1 MAILNNQANVTYTYT
16 GARAPE
22 TRISNVANTTLIED
36 YSFLISKQALQTGYV
51 PGENITFIVTITN
64 DGVNPLTN
72 FTITDDLGRGT
83 GTASPLTY
91 ILSSARLIVND
102 TTTTINPTSTDP
114 LTFTIPTT
122 LDSGDSLNIVYV
134 AEVNDTVTQDVD
146 TITNTVSASATS
158 TTGTNPVTE
167 TTSNTIS
174 RVNDA
179 SLVIIK
185 QSNQSV
191 INSGD
196 NLDYTITISN
206 QGALPATDVVVTDTL
221 PDGFTVNSISI
232 SQNGTTYNYAPSE
245 YTINPATNTLTLPN
259 ASGRPITIDGFI
271 AGVDNSAVITVSG
284 TFVTP

>member
-22 TRISNVANTTLIED
+22 TRTSNVANTTLIED
-36 YSFLISKQALQTGYV
+36 YSFIISKQALQTGYV

-83 GTASPLTY
+83 DTTSPLTY

-102 TTTTINPTSTDP
+102 TTSSINPTSTDP

-122 LDSGDSLNIVYV
+122 LNSGESLNIAYV
-134 AEVNDTVTQDVD
+134 AEVNETLAQDVD
-146 TITNTVSASATS
+146 LITNTVSASGTS
-158 TTGTNPVTE
+158 TTGTNPITE

-196 NLDYTITISN
+196 NLDYTITVSN
-206 QGALPATDVVVTDTL
+206 QGALSATDVVITDTL
-221 PDGFTVNSISI
+221 PEGFTVNNISI
-232 SQNGTTYNYAPSE
+232 SQNGTTYNYAPNE

-259 ASGRPITIDGFI
+259 AAGRAITIDGFI
-271 AGVDNSAVITVSG
+271 AGVDNSAVITISG
-284 TFVTP
+284 TFVNP

>member
-22 TRISNVANTTLIED
+22 TRTSNVANTTLIED
-36 YSFLISKQALQTGYV
+36 YSFIINKQSLQSGYI
-51 PGENITFIVTITN
+51 PGDNITFIVTITN

-72 FTITDDLGRGT
+72 FSITDDLGRGSET
-83 GTASPLTY
+83 TSPLTY
-91 ILSSARLIVND
+91 ILNSARLVVND
-102 TTTTINPTSTDP
+102 TTSIINPTSTDP

-122 LDSGDSLNIVYV
+122 LNSGESLNLVYV
-134 AEVNDTVTQDVD
+134 AEVNQTLSQDID
-146 TITNTVSASATS
+146 TITNSVSASATS

-167 TTSNTIS
+167 TTSQTIS

-196 NLDYTITISN
+196 ALDYTITVSN
-206 QGALPATDVVVTDTL
+206 QGTLPATDVVITDTL
-221 PDGFTVNSISI
+221 PDGFTVNSVSI
-232 SQNGTTYNYAPSE
+232 SQNGTTYTYAPSE
-245 YTINPATNTLTLPN
+245 YTIDLATNTLTLPN
-259 ASGRPITIDGFI
+259 ATGRPISIDGFVSGI
-271 AGVDNSAVITVSG
+271 DNSAIITVSG

>member
-22 TRISNVANTTLIED
+22 TRTSNVANTTLIED
-36 YSFLISKQALQTGYV
+36 YSFIINKQALQTGFV

-83 GTASPLTY
+83 GTSSPLTY
-91 ILSSARLIVND
+91 LLNSARLIVND
-102 TTTTINPTSTDP
+102 TTSIINPTTTDP
-114 LTFTIPTT
+114 LSFTISTV
-122 LDSGDSLNIVYV
+122 LASGESLNLVYV
-134 AEVNDTVTQDVD
+134 AEVNETIAQNID
-146 TITNTVSASATS
+146 TITNSVSASATS

-185 QSNQSV
+185 QSNQSI

-196 NLDYTITISN
+196 NLDYTITVSN
-206 QGALPATDVVVTDTL
+206 QGTLAATDVVITDTL
-221 PDGFTVNSISI
+221 PEGFTVNNISI
-232 SQNGTTYNYAPSE
+232 TQNGTTYNYAPSE
-245 YTINPATNTLTLPN
+245 YTINPTTNTLTLPN
-259 ASGRPITIDGFI
+259 ATGTPISINGFV

-284 TFVTP
+284 IFVNP

>member
-1 MAILNNQANVTYTYT
+1 MAILNNQASVSYTYT

-22 TRISNVANTTLIED
+22 TRTSNVANTTLIED
-36 YSFLISKQALQTGYV
+36 YSFIISKQALQTGYV

-83 GTASPLTY
+83 DTTSPLTY

-102 TTTTINPTSTDP
+102 TTSSINPTSTDP

-122 LDSGDSLNIVYV
+122 LNSGESLNIAYV
-134 AEVNDTVTQDVD
+134 AEVNETLAQDVD
-146 TITNTVSASATS
+146 LITNTVSASGTS
-158 TTGTNPVTE
+158 TTGTNPITE

-196 NLDYTITISN
+196 NLDYTITVSN
-206 QGALPATDVVVTDTL
+206 QGALSATDVVITDTL
-221 PDGFTVNSISI
+221 PEGFTVNNISI
-232 SQNGTTYNYAPSE
+232 SQNGTTYNYAPNE

-259 ASGRPITIDGFI
+259 AAGRAITIDGFI
-271 AGVDNSAVITVSG
+271 AGVDNSAIITVSG
-284 TFVTP
+284 TFVNP